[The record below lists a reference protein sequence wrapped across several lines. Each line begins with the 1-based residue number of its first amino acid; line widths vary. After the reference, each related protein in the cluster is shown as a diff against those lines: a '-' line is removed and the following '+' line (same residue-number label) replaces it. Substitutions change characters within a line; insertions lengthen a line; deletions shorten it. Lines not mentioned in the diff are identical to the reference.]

1 MTTPGVVTIPRKDP
15 PTQPSAPTVIAEG
28 APKLIYPDP
37 KAPDRLSVQYRD
49 TIVVGD
55 RITIHGISTMRAGL
69 IMTTAQVTVEP

>member
-1 MTTPGVVTIPRKDP
+1 MTTPGVVTIPREEQTVP
-15 PTQPSAPTVIAEG
+15 PSGPTVIAEG

>member
-1 MTTPGVVTIPRKDP
+1 MTTPGVVTIPREESKP
-15 PTQPSAPTVIAEG
+15 PSRPTVIAEG

-37 KAPDRLSVQYRD
+37 KVPDRLSVQYRD